1 MGNLYFSVGRDA
13 PHPSYLEIEM
23 FILFGTVNGGRE
35 LYDSLMYMS
44 APEVEKQIL
53 PYSRVTF
60 CRKEA
65 GSQRI
70 QVWYIHLHLVDFYG
84 KCR

>member
-53 PYSRVTF
+53 LTGYVLQKGGRVPKDPSMVYTPTF
-60 CRKEA
+60 
-65 GSQRI
+65 G
-70 QVWYIHLHLVDFYG
+70 
-84 KCR
+84 